1 MTFETS
7 TRAVP
12 VAIGATARPTVLTDR
27 GHAVCAAYRLLAAL
41 RELGPDDRRDVL
53 ELLELELAETVA

>member
-1 MTFETS
+1 MAFEIS
-7 TRAVP
+7 AHADDRLARA
-12 VAIGATARPTVLTDR
+12 TVITDR

-53 ELLELELAETVA
+53 ELLALELAETVA